1 MFWGYN
7 QRNTF
12 KFTSHNF
19 FIIIRLEWIYILEI
33 YELIPKKENNF
44 QTKEVIDTSYELSL
58 KT

>member
-1 MFWGYN
+1 LNDMFWGYN

-33 YELIPKKENNF
+33 YELIPKKKKQFSN
-44 QTKEVIDTSYELSL
+44 KRSH
-58 KT
+58 